1 MISRYRM
8 NTIQR
13 VTKNVSVLLI
23 SQILNYV
30 LGFFTLMFTA
40 RYLGVD
46 GFGTLSFAL
55 AFTGIMSVCMDMGL
69 NTLTIREVA
78 RDKSLIKEYIANTTL
93 MKLILTFFTFF
104 IIFLIINI
112 LGYNHQNIQVL
123 YFITVYTALSTFS
136 QLFYAVFQANE
147 KMEYCSLGSILTS
160 FLLFLGILVV
170 IYNNFNITQLSAMY
184 TIVGACILT
193 YSFIIFS
200 WKFYLP
206 KMKFNKEKWKSLL
219 KESWPFAITGI
230 SINLYL
236 GIDTILL
243 SLMQG
248 PEAVGLYNAS
258 YKLIL
263 VLLFIPGVFND
274 AVFPLMSQYY
284 ISSKED
290 LKTIFEKLFKIMML
304 IAIPIGVGT
313 VIIANNIIIL
323 IYGENF
329 IGAVIALQIL
339 IWSTVLIFARSPFER
354 LLESSDRQQVVSKIF
369 MIGVFFN
376 VILNLIVIPHY
387 SYIGAGVI
395 TVLTDTLVLGL
406 LLFVTRKMEI
416 FVLKKTQTSLLKI
429 IFVSVIMG
437 IIINYLLSLN
447 LFLLIGLGTIIYILG
462 LILLKIFDDDEILMM
477 KSIFK
482 RRN

>member
-1 MISRYRM
+1 M

-13 VTKNVSVLLI
+13 VTKNVSVLFI

-78 RDKSLIKEYIANTTL
+78 RDKSLMKEYIANTTL
-93 MKLILTFFTFF
+93 IKLILTFFTFF

-112 LGYNHQNIQVL
+112 LGYNQQTIQVI
-123 YFITVYTALSTFS
+123 YFITAYTALSAFS

-147 KMEYCSLGSILTS
+147 EMEYKSLGSILTS
-160 FLLFLGILVV
+160 FLLFLGVLVV

-193 YSFIIFS
+193 YTFIIFS

-206 KMKFNKEKWKSLL
+206 KLKFNKEKWKSLL

-236 GIDTILL
+236 WIDTIIL

-274 AVFPLMSQYY
+274 AIFPIMSQYY

-290 LKTIFEKLFKIMML
+290 LKTTFEKLFKIMML
-304 IAIPIGVGT
+304 IAIPMGVGT
-313 VIIANNIIIL
+313 VIIANKVIIL

-354 LLESSDRQQVVSKIF
+354 LLESSDRQRVVSKIF

-387 SYIGAGVI
+387 SYIGAGII

-406 LLFVTRKMEI
+406 LLFVTRKLEI
-416 FVLKKTQTSLLKI
+416 FDLKKTQISLLKI
-429 IFVSVIMG
+429 IFVSVVMG
-437 IIINYLLSLN
+437 IIINYLLNLN
-447 LFLLIGLGTIIYILG
+447 LFLLISLGTIIYIMG